1 MKGGILRTKNTTAT
15 RHAVAAL
22 AVVTMVALPLL
33 LLGGTGSSPTASA
46 GPTKHAARSSS
57 VEGRQQRHLRRMMLV
72 GKKVPSVPTP
82 TSTVPAPVPTTS
94 ALESAPSA
102 VPVTSPAKVPTV
114 APVIPATTTTTTSAP
129 QGSSASGLATWYAWR
144 SGQCASPTLALG
156 TTVSVRNV
164 ATGATASC
172 VVTDREASNPGR
184 IIDLDTSV
192 FSSIAPL
199 SAGAVSV
206 VVSW

>member
-46 GPTKHAARSSS
+46 GRLSS

-94 ALESAPSA
+94 ALESAPTA

-114 APVIPATTTTTTSAP
+114 APVIPATTTTSAP

>member
-1 MKGGILRTKNTTAT
+1 
-15 RHAVAAL
+15 
-22 AVVTMVALPLL
+22 
-33 LLGGTGSSPTASA
+33 
-46 GPTKHAARSSS
+46 
-57 VEGRQQRHLRRMMLV
+57 
-72 GKKVPSVPTP
+72 
-82 TSTVPAPVPTTS
+82 
-94 ALESAPSA
+94 
-102 VPVTSPAKVPTV
+102 
-114 APVIPATTTTTTSAP
+114 
-129 QGSSASGLATWYAWR
+129 
-144 SGQCASPTLALG
+144 
-156 TTVSVRNV
+156 V

>member
-57 VEGRQQRHLRRMMLV
+57 VEGHQQRHLRRMMLV
-72 GKKVPSVPTP
+72 GNKVPSVPTP
-82 TSTVPAPVPTTS
+82 TSTVPPPVPTTS
-94 ALESAPSA
+94 ALESAPTA

-114 APVIPATTTTTTSAP
+114 APVIPATTTTSAP

-144 SGQCASPTLALG
+144 SGQCASPSLALG